1 MKKALFLFILS
12 IITIEFTNAQTAA
25 SNEKYKKILTSNIF
39 LRSNGLTS
47 LISLNFTT
55 DNQYTMQVITV
66 NQIEV
71 VNVRG
76 TYIFVSK
83 GNNSYLKLVPL
94 RVNKSIGYNSF
105 QDFSVDYFIQK
116 NIYYLLRKF
125 TENDAKK
132 YATDTPLLAQSNVD
146 ENKVPF
152 YLLEGRVNFYSERKI
167 TQAERNAIENKKV
180 QAEKKK
186 IDLEDKLKGW

>member
-1 MKKALFLFILS
+1 MKKTLRLLILS
-12 IITIEFTNAQTAA
+12 IITIGFTNAQTAS

-83 GNNSYLKLVPL
+83 GNNAYLKLVPL

-105 QDFSVDYFIQK
+105 QDFSVDYFIKK

-132 YATDTPLLAQSNVD
+132 YATESSLLAQFNVD
-146 ENKVPF
+146 ENKVPL
-152 YLLEGRVNFYSERKI
+152 YLLEGRVNFYSEKKI
-167 TQAERNAIENKKV
+167 TQTERSAIENKKA

-186 IDLEDKLKGW
+186 IDLEEKLKGW